1 MNLWARLSYPFRSRP
16 RRPLA
21 MRQPERQEGRNNQV
35 VPLGMEAT
43 DLDMVD
49 RVTRRNDALE
59 RVSSGW
65 LVKNRP
71 TERSSHVRAM
81 PDDETYA
88 RRYFSMFK
96 KKGTPE

>member
-1 MNLWARLSYPFRSRP
+1 
-16 RRPLA
+16 